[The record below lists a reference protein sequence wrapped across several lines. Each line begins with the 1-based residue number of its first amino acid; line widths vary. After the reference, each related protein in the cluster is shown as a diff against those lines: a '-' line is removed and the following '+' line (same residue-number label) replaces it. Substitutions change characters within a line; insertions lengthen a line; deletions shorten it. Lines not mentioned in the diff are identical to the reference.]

1 MEWINVND
9 RLPSE
14 DGFYLVHS
22 SDVRD
27 FESADVSPYIVT
39 FFDLIDA
46 SFESYE
52 DAEHWAEL
60 TNPLD

>member
-9 RLPSE
+9 RMPSE

-22 SDVRD
+22 SDVVD

-39 FFDLIDA
+39 FFDCEYG
-46 SFESYE
+46 FESYE

-60 TNPLD
+60 TSPPD